1 MQILCGDIEVP
12 RGRWLP
18 RFVEGEIAAGAFSA
32 SIELDG
38 PAGIAWPDLVTFTR
52 GTAGVVIRVLPAYG
66 ASGLSV
72 EVSSTSELIATG
84 PPLVALVRTIV
95 DRRAIA
101 SAGQRR

>member
-1 MQILCGDIEVP
+1 VD
-12 RGRWLP
+12 
-18 RFVEGEIAAGAFSA
+18 GELAAGAFSA

-38 PAGIAWPDLVTFTR
+38 PEGIAWPDLVTFTR
-52 GTAGVVIRVLPAYG
+52 GTAGVVIKVLPAYG

-84 PPLVALVRTIV
+84 PPLTALVRTIV